1 MNKWWAILLRT
12 MLVVLF
18 SLLSVSVNV
27 KSREA
32 EEQSTASK
40 DSQRSHFYA
49 DPEVKRAVLWLNPYS
64 DSNMWGEAVPGST
77 VTVTTPL
84 GEYNA
89 WADPVFGLWEMVN
102 IGMIYPSDEITVLAG
117 AGLQPLEFSIPDP
130 FDAQV
135 DTASDLV
142 SGQIGGWDERLV
154 EVHGYW
160 EFGDLEINSLSNG
173 DFEADYS
180 SYGVDIPRGGRGHV
194 AIEDTI
200 NFTEIVFQR
209 PFYSLDLVLNVNYGH
224 DWVEG
229 YYEPGHTVWID
240 LTTGDEVTIKGQAEL
255 TSRVLP
261 NWEGQP
267 GFSTRA
273 DGWEPV
279 RPDLVPGDWVFGDVD
294 NGYESSVQIGAING
308 IPDADSDSIH
318 GTIFVPGESEP
329 LEATCE
335 IWEEFGP
342 VIHFVADPKGGAFNC
357 DFSGAGWD
365 LRVDHL
371 VAVTYWDPDGDHVIN
386 TFEFPRTYIPLIV
399 REQ

>member
-1 MNKWWAILLRT
+1 MINRWAILLRT
-12 MLVVLF
+12 SLVVLF
-18 SLLSVSVNV
+18 SLLSISVSAQSQGVD
-27 KSREA
+27 
-32 EEQSTASK
+32 EQTAARK
-40 DSQRSHFYA
+40 DIDRDFTTLE
-49 DPEVKRAVLWLNPYS
+49 PEVARAVLWLNPYS
-64 DSNMWGEAVPGST
+64 HSSMWGEAVPGST

-89 WADPVFGLWEMVN
+89 RADPVIGLWEMVN
-102 IGMIYPSDEITVLAG
+102 IGMIYPGDEITVMAG
-117 AGLQPLEFSIPDP
+117 AGLQPVEFSIPDP

-135 DTASDLV
+135 DTAGDTV
-142 SGQIGGWDERLV
+142 SGQIGGWEEQLV

-160 EFGDLEINSLSNG
+160 EFGDLEIPSDPDG

-194 AIEDTI
+194 AIKDTV
-200 NFTEIVFQR
+200 NFTEVEFQR

-229 YYEPGHTVWID
+229 FYEPGHTVWID
-240 LTTGDEVTIKGQAEL
+240 LTTSDEVTIKGQSEL

-267 GFSTRA
+267 GFSTQA

-279 RPDLVPGDWVFGDVD
+279 RPDIVPGDWVFGDVD
-294 NGYESSVQIGAING
+294 NGNESSVHIGAIDG
-308 IPDADSDSIH
+308 VLDADADSIH
-318 GTIFVPGESEP
+318 GTIFVPGEGEL

-342 VIHFVADPKGGAFNC
+342 VIHFVVDPGGDSYNC
-357 DFSGAGWD
+357 DFSAVGWD
-365 LRVDHL
+365 LMIDQL

-386 TFEFPRTYIPLIV
+386 TFEFPRIYLPLTV
-399 REQ
+399 RKE